1 MFIDIRK
8 AIPNSTSGVE
18 ECPLKK
24 FPFLC
29 KESQQCLYKAF
40 VCDGHIQCDKGEDE
54 SLELCKERG
63 VFAKEANFQC
73 DAKSYGAT
81 NLTMRIL
88 SFRCNGIAECQGNID
103 ENDCDTDTK
112 YMIILLKVGFVVI
125 SLAAVFV
132 CIVCNCFV
140 RSRNVAKKGVELEN
154 LIQAPSTEEEWH
166 ADESRG
172 HQIAF
177 AQGSK
182 HRIQKNQA
190 LVSAETEFHGNLP
203 EAILCI
209 NVSNLL
215 FM

>member
-1 MFIDIRK
+1 M
-8 AIPNSTSGVE
+8 
-18 ECPLKK
+18 KK

-29 KESQQCLYKAF
+29 KESHQCLYNGL
-40 VCDGHIQCDKGEDE
+40 VCDGQIQCDQGEDE

-103 ENDCDTDTK
+103 ELDCDTDTK
-112 YMIILLKVGFVVI
+112 YLIILLTVGFVVI
-125 SLAAVFV
+125 SLAAV
-132 CIVCNCFV
+132 IVCYCFL
-140 RSRNVAKKGVELEN
+140 RPRNVAKKRVELEN
-154 LIQAPSTEEEWH
+154 LIQTPSTEEEWH
-166 ADESRG
+166 GDENRG

-190 LVSAETEFHGNLP
+190 LVAAETDFHGNLP

>member
-1 MFIDIRK
+1 MLIIYH
-8 AIPNSTSGVE
+8 VV
-18 ECPLKK
+18 
-24 FPFLC
+24 FLHT
-29 KESQQCLYKAF
+29 
-40 VCDGHIQCDKGEDE
+40 DPI
-54 SLELCKERG
+54 
-63 VFAKEANFQC
+63 
-73 DAKSYGAT
+73 

-88 SFRCNGIAECQGNID
+88 SFRCNGIAECQGDID

-112 YMIILLKVGFVVI
+112 YLIILLSIGFVLI
-125 SLAAVFV
+125 SLAAV
-132 CIVCNCFV
+132 IVCYWFL

-154 LIQAPSTEEEWH
+154 LIQAPSTEKEWH
-166 ADESRG
+166 DDENRG

-177 AQGSK
+177 DQGSK

-190 LVSAETEFHGNLP
+190 LVAAETEFHGNLP